1 MSLVGFA
8 HACFIAVYKKHVRSK
23 MDCKDGLSLNG
34 IIEIESGER
43 IHVGENV
50 QLRRGV
56 SLCAMKERRH
66 CYDTEIRIGDNVFL
80 NERTKVWATD
90 RITIGNNVM
99 VGPDVLITDNSHGKN
114 DTIAELDIPPILRDH
129 FSTGPI
135 VIEDNVWSA
144 AKICILGG
152 VHIGKGSVIGA
163 ASVVTRDIP
172 PYSIA
177 VGNPAR
183 VLRTISE

>member
-1 MSLVGFA
+1 
-8 HACFIAVYKKHVRSK
+8 

-56 SLCAMKERRH
+56 SLCAMKNRRH

-80 NERTKVWATD
+80 NERTKVWAAD

-114 DTIAELDIPPILRDH
+114 DTVNCKFKLDTQR
-129 FSTGPI
+129 
-135 VIEDNVWSA
+135 
-144 AKICILGG
+144 
-152 VHIGKGSVIGA
+152 
-163 ASVVTRDIP
+163 
-172 PYSIA
+172 
-177 VGNPAR
+177 
-183 VLRTISE
+183 

>member
-1 MSLVGFA
+1 
-8 HACFIAVYKKHVRSK
+8 
-23 MDCKDGLSLNG
+23 
-34 IIEIESGER
+34 
-43 IHVGENV
+43 
-50 QLRRGV
+50 
-56 SLCAMKERRH
+56 MKNRRH

-135 VIEDNVWSA
+135 VIEDNVWIA
-144 AKICILGG
+144 AKVCILGG

-183 VLRTISE
+183 VIKTISE

>member
-1 MSLVGFA
+1 
-8 HACFIAVYKKHVRSK
+8 

-56 SLCAMKERRH
+56 SLCAMKNRRH

-80 NERTKVWATD
+80 NERTKVWAAD

-135 VIEDNVWSA
+135 VIEDNVWIA
-144 AKICILGG
+144 AKVCILGG

-183 VLRTISE
+183 VIKTISE

>member
-8 HACFIAVYKKHVRSK
+8 HACFIAIYKKYVRSK
-23 MDCKDGLSLNG
+23 MDCKDGMSLNG

-99 VGPDVLITDNSHGKN
+99 VGPDVLITDNSHGK
-114 DTIAELDIPPILRDH
+114 TIQLRSWIRLRDCESI
-129 FSTGPI
+129 FPQARSSLKIMFGLRQRFAFWGG
-135 VIEDNVWSA
+135 DNRERLRCWSG
-144 AKICILGG
+144 IHC
-152 VHIGKGSVIGA
+152 
-163 ASVVTRDIP
+163 
-172 PYSIA
+172 
-177 VGNPAR
+177 N
-183 VLRTISE
+183 